1 MHEEGV
7 SWLYL
12 ENIEVSKDALLSYEG
27 YNSLEELDEDFID
40 AYGGLPPTEEVVKG
54 AEEGG
59 GTEVVTCVVF
69 DGLIVDDTGKVV
81 KIY

>member
-40 AYGGLPPTEEVVKG
+40 AYGGLPPTEEDVKG